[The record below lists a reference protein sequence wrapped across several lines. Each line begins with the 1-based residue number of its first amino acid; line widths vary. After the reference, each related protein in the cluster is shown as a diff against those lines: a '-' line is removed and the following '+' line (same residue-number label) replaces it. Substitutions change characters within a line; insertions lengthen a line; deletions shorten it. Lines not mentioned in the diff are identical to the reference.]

1 MILLLPQQPPAV
13 VAPKPAVTNPPNTAE
28 QKGLSSTQIEALLKI
43 VPVFSI
49 TDVNGKPLVSP
60 VPDATKS
67 VTSIF
72 ITPSS
77 AKLALAQFFAKRSD
91 MATKIRINPV
101 SLWDI
106 YKVATNDQSP
116 FLIQFISDPLELDAA
131 KPFVKVGRIVRI
143 PLFVAK
149 NKADNGLLMINQNGQ
164 EAIPLFFSKRD
175 LDDVLRK
182 YGKPELLAQI
192 DTDVID
198 LQDFMDTLTRTQDT
212 KMAKVTLVPA
222 KEAMDFVRQAAL
234 PKQPVSQ
241 TDNTIKKGDNKGIL
255 PATIGTKTKPTDKK
269 KIKKR

>member
-1 MILLLPQQPPAV
+1 MILLIPQQPPAV
-13 VAPKPAVTNPPNTAE
+13 VAPKAAVTNPPTNAE
-28 QKGLSSTQIEALLKI
+28 QKGLSSTQIESLLKI

-72 ITPSS
+72 MTPST
-77 AKLALAQFFAKRSD
+77 AKLALTQFLAKRLD
-91 MATKIRINPV
+91 MASKIKINPV

-106 YKVATNDQSP
+106 YKVATNDKSP
-116 FLIQFISDPLELDAA
+116 FLIQFIADPIEVDAA
-131 KPFVKVGRIVRI
+131 KPFVKAGRMVRI

-182 YGKPELLAQI
+182 YGKQELLAQI

-222 KEAMDFVRQAAL
+222 KEAMDFVRQAAE
-234 PKQPVSQ
+234 PKQPVNR
-241 TDNTIKKGDNKGIL
+241 TGNTIDKATSKGVL
-255 PATIGTKTKPTDKK
+255 PAAVGTQAKRTE
-269 KIKKR
+269 KKRSKK